1 MGNEPRL
8 STFPR
13 RIATLIGP
21 TASGKTEFSLAVAK
35 KVDTVLIS
43 VDSAMVY
50 RGLDIGTAKPS
61 IETRERYPH
70 ALVDIRNPEDS
81 FSVQE
86 FCALADEAVRKALA
100 DHKIPLLVGGSMM
113 YFRAFREG
121 LATLP
126 SANSRIRAEIREFAE
141 AEGLEAVHSELERVD
156 PDSALRISPRNLKRM
171 ERAIEVY
178 RLTGK
183 PIGELWEERAVPPV
197 TERLD
202 CELLEFVMPD
212 IARHVLHERIESRL
226 RSMFTNGLVEEVRAL
241 RQRPTLRRE
250 TLSMRTVGYRE
261 IWTHLDEHGE
271 QVDESQVFEK
281 VLFATRRLARKQLT
295 WLRQWAKLN
304 LIEAS
309 STELMIQCLKR

>member
-1 MGNEPRL
+1 MVNEPRL
-8 STFPR
+8 SPSPR

-21 TASGKTEFSLAVAK
+21 TASGKTALALALAR

-61 IETRERYPH
+61 HDTRKRYPH
-70 ALVDIRNPEDS
+70 ALIDIRDPEES

-86 FCALADEAVRKALA
+86 FCTLADEAVHTALA
-100 DHKIPLLVGGSMM
+100 DGKTPLLVGGSMM

-121 LATLP
+121 LANLP
-126 SANSRIRAEIREFAE
+126 SANPRIRAEIRAFAAE
-141 AEGLEAVHSELERVD
+141 EGLEAVHAELARVD

-183 PIGELWEERAVPPV
+183 PIGELWKEQAVAPAA
-197 TERLD
+197 ERLD

-212 IARHVLHERIESRL
+212 VPRQVLHDRIESRL
-226 RSMFTNGLVEEVRAL
+226 RSMFKDGLVDEVRAL
-241 RQRPTLRRE
+241 QQRPNLRRE
-250 TLSMRTVGYRE
+250 SLSMRTVGYRE
-261 IWTHLDEHGE
+261 IWAYLDEHQD
-271 QVDESQVFEK
+271 QVNEAHAFEK

-295 WLRQWAKLN
+295 WLRQWSKLN
-304 LIEAS
+304 LATAS
-309 STELMIQCLKR
+309 SIELMIDRLEH